1 MTVAMY
7 MKDVTDDQ
15 ADTFRAW
22 IVMHGFK
29 DIREYRDT
37 TIAGRRS
44 RDKELGRL
52 IDDIREDEFECVF
65 VRSLDQ
71 LGSGPYPF
79 LLLSLHFSTY
89 GARLISQSES
99 WVDMSDQ
106 DFAMVF
112 HAFCQHE
119 EEQQELRWRSNSGG
133 RLRKKRRDS
142 GSRRRNTK
150 TTTPTGKRK
159 TKEHRRRHR
168 TILPVLGWL
177 PRVVHGILRLVGKR
191 SRKLKHG

>member
-1 MTVAMY
+1 MAVAMY
-7 MKDVTDDQ
+7 IKDVTDDQ
-15 ADTFRAW
+15 AATFRAW
-22 IVMHGFK
+22 IVMQGFT

-44 RDKELGRL
+44 SDKELGRL

-79 LLLSLHFSTY
+79 LIFSLHLRKH

-99 WVDMSDQ
+99 WADMSDQ

-119 EEQQELRWRSNSGG
+119 EEEQQELRWRSNSGG
-133 RLRKKRRDS
+133 RPRKKPRDS
-142 GSRRRNTK
+142 GSRCSNPK
-150 TTTPTGKRK
+150 TTTPTGKRSPN
-159 TKEHRRRHR
+159 RRKHQ

-177 PRVVHGILRLVGKR
+177 LRVIYGILRLVGKK
-191 SRKLKHG
+191 SRKLKHS

>member
-7 MKDVTDDQ
+7 IKDVTDDQ
-15 ADTFRAW
+15 AATFRAW
-22 IVMHGFK
+22 IVMQGFT

-44 RDKELGRL
+44 CDKERGRL
-52 IDDIREDEFECVF
+52 MDDVREDKFECVF

-71 LGSGPYPF
+71 LGAGPYPF
-79 LLLSLHFSTY
+79 LILSLHFRTF

-112 HAFCQHE
+112 HTFCKHE
-119 EEQQELRWRSNSGG
+119 EEQRELQWRSNSGG

-142 GSRRRNTK
+142 GSGRRNTK

-159 TKEHRRRHR
+159 PNHGRHQTK
-168 TILPVLGWL
+168 LPVLGWL
-177 PRVVHGILRLVGKR
+177 PRVVYGILRLVGK
-191 SRKLKHG
+191 KLKHK